1 MGPPSP
7 SRGKPPPPGEA
18 GSSPSSPELVSTAP
32 DPVLRYG
39 FSVALL
45 GGEEMINSTGTA
57 AKVPHDILSLWG
69 LETPATIDLSEQL
82 VSFVKALRNLQGL
95 KVLAITWSFH
105 RSSNGDYLEPLQSSI
120 ES

>member
-1 MGPPSP
+1 MRQ
-7 SRGKPPPPGEA
+7 SRGRWRKSPPGEA
-18 GSSPSSPELVSTAP
+18 GSGPSSPDLVSTAP
-32 DPVLRYG
+32 DPVLRHG
-39 FSVALL
+39 FNVALL
-45 GGEEMINSTGTA
+45 GGEEVINSTGTA